1 MTPRPSHRPM
11 DGAVLV
17 LALAASAAAQGL
29 GAWLTSRSVTTW
41 YPTLVKPPW
50 TPPDWVFGPV
60 WTVLYVLMAV
70 AAWLVWRERARDAI
84 GSALF
89 LYDVQ
94 LALNVLW
101 SALFFGMRSPGA
113 GLIGI
118 VALWAAIAGTLVA
131 FWRIRRL
138 AGWLLVPYLLWVSY
152 AGGLNW
158 TLWWLNG

>member
-1 MTPRPSHRPM
+1 MTSRPSHRPM
-11 DGAVLV
+11 DGVVLA

-138 AGWLLVPYLLWVSY
+138 AGWLLVPYLLWVSC
-152 AGGLNW
+152 AGALNW

>member
-1 MTPRPSHRPM
+1 M
-11 DGAVLV
+11 
-17 LALAASAAAQGL
+17 

-89 LYDVQ
+89 LYYVQ

-101 SALFFGMRSPGA
+101 SALFFGSGAPAPG
-113 GLIGI
+113 
-118 VALWAAIAGTLVA
+118 
-131 FWRIRRL
+131 
-138 AGWLLVPYLLWVSY
+138 
-152 AGGLNW
+152 
-158 TLWWLNG
+158 